1 MIELKDLTLQLGT
14 RTIFDKLN
22 FKAERGDRIGII
34 GGEGAGKSTLLDLIA
49 GRVLPTEGTIEVGG
63 EVVTINRDIYADF
76 SEIRLAEMSAAE
88 KFKMMLLRALKDK
101 NSPADKILLLDE
113 PTKNLSSDDVE
124 WLIDILA
131 QAAALT
137 VVVASN
143 DRYFL
148 KRVCNRTMTLGTSSV
163 ENLKLSSGSFS
174 VDGDQ
179 SEKKST
185 GAPILNVERLLKIVD
200 GEPVFQRVSFT
211 IRQGQKVALVGKNE
225 IGKSKLIKVLGAG
238 IDVKGKVK
246 FATGVRRAYMPRV
259 FSSAAAKAELFKLKS
274 SDANLLIMDNPTS
287 CLDLPTIM
295 ALERALVEFDGTVIF
310 ADSDRE
316 FIQAIANRIID
327 VTPDGIVDRLS
338 TYDDFLNNYSV
349 RRQIAE
355 KYFV

>member
-22 FKAERGDRIGII
+22 FKAERGDKIGII

-49 GRVLPTEGTIEVGG
+49 GRLLPTEGSLEVDGK
-63 EVVTINRDIYADF
+63 VVTVNRDIYADF

-88 KFKMMLLRALKDK
+88 KFKMALLRALDDK
-101 NSPADKILLLDE
+101 TSTAEKILLLDE

-124 WLIDILA
+124 WLINLLSKS
-131 QAAALT
+131 AALT
-137 VVVASN
+137 VVAASN

-148 KRVCNRTMTLGTSSV
+148 KRVCNRTMTIGTSSV
-163 ENLKLSSGSFS
+163 ENLNLSG
-174 VDGDQ
+174 G
-179 SEKKST
+179 EKTSDEAKT
-185 GAPILNVERLLKIVD
+185 NAPILNVEKLLKIVD

-211 IRQGQKVALVGKNE
+211 IRRGQKVALVGKNE

-246 FATGVRRAYMPRV
+246 FASGVRKAYMPRV

-274 SDANLLIMDNPTS
+274 SDADLLILDNPTS

-295 ALERALVEFDGTVIF
+295 ALEKALVDFDGTVIF

-338 TYDDFLNNYSV
+338 SYDDFLNNYSV
-349 RRQIAE
+349 RRQVAE
-355 KYFV
+355 KYFA

>member
-22 FKAERGDRIGII
+22 FKAERGDKIGIT

-63 EVVTINRDIYADF
+63 EVVTLNRDIYADF

-101 NSPADKILLLDE
+101 NSPAEKILLLDE

-124 WLIDILA
+124 WLIDILD
-131 QAAALT
+131 QSAALT

-148 KRVCNRTMTLGTSSV
+148 RRVCNRTMTLGTSSV
-163 ENLKLSSGSFS
+163 ENLKLSSGEPVS
-174 VDGDQ
+174 D
-179 SEKKST
+179 EAKKN
-185 GAPILNVERLLKIVD
+185 APILNVEKLLKIVD

-211 IRQGQKVALVGKNE
+211 IRRGQKVAFVGKNE

-246 FATGVRRAYMPRV
+246 FAPGVRRAYMPRV

-274 SDANLLIMDNPTS
+274 SGADLLIMDNPTS

-310 ADSDRE
+310 ADGDRE

>member
-63 EVVTINRDIYADF
+63 EVVTLNRDIYADF

-88 KFKMMLLRALKDK
+88 KFKMSLLRALKDK
-101 NSPADKILLLDE
+101 HSLADKILLLDE

-131 QAAALT
+131 QTAALT

-148 KRVCNRTMTLGTSSV
+148 KRICNRTMTLGTSSV
-163 ENLKLSSGSFS
+163 EDLKLSSGESS
-174 VDGDQ
+174 DDA
-179 SEKKST
+179 KT
-185 GAPILNVERLLKIVD
+185 NAPILNVEKLLKIVD

-211 IRQGQKVALVGKNE
+211 IRRGQKVALVGKNE
-225 IGKSKLIKVLGAG
+225 VGKSKLIKVLGAG

-259 FSSAAAKAELFKLKS
+259 FSSAAAKAELFKLKTS
-274 SDANLLIMDNPTS
+274 GADLLIMDNPTS

-327 VTPDGIVDRLS
+327 VTPDGIVDRIA

-355 KYFV
+355 KYFA